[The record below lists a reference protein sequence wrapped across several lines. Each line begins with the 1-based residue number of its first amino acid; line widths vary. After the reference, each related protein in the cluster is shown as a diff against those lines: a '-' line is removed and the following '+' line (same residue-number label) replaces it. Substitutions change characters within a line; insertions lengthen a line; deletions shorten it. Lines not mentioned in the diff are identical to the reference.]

1 MWGRQS
7 RVLCNCSAF
16 ALSTKNAVICS
27 GTWAT
32 AMSATAQ
39 HIVDLIVSLDICE
52 FHCCHY
58 QILFYSTLDFI
69 IGTELRIT
77 GITRARMVHFLAWI
91 SVPAV
96 LPRCYHLLV
105 TPASTSTVHLFS
117 LTQWPTWYLDTPPTS
132 QTMTCS
138 LCLCT
143 CRSNPSTAHCRH
155 HQSTISGT
163 QVIVSE
169 LWIG

>member
-1 MWGRQS
+1 M
-7 RVLCNCSAF
+7 
-16 ALSTKNAVICS
+16 AVICS

-58 QILFYSTLDFI
+58 QILFHSTLDFI

-91 SVPAV
+91 FVPAV

-117 LTQWPTWYLDTPPTS
+117 LTQWPTWYLDTLPTS
-132 QTMTCS
+132 QTMTPCI
-138 LCLCT
+138 LCLSI
-143 CRSNPSTAHCRH
+143 CRSSPSTAHCRH

-163 QVIVSE
+163 QVILSSNSGLADMIYVSDG
-169 LWIG
+169 IIII